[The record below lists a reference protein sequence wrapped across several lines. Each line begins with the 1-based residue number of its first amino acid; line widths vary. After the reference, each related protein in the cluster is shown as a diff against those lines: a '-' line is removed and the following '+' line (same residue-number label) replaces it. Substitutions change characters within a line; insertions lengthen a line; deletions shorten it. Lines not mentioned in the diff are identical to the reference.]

1 MSAVSPRTADP
12 PAGAGA
18 FSAAPLSSTGG
29 PVSGARRGRSRV
41 PAQWP
46 WMVAVGLLLVASLLL
61 RMWGAD
67 HGLPYAYN
75 SDENAHFVP
84 RAIGIYGHEWNPDY
98 FVNPPAYTY
107 VLHVVFSVWFG
118 GREGVSRLFATD
130 PTEVWVVARTT
141 AAVLGTLS
149 LWLLYLAG
157 ARLIDRRVGLLAAAL
172 GAVAFLPVF
181 YAHLALNDVPTL
193 APISLALYG
202 VAGVLRLGRTRDYA
216 IAGAGLGLGIASA
229 TKYTGG
235 IVLLPLLAATAAQFL
250 APGGR
255 RPATRGILVAGALA
269 LVGFAGANPYA
280 LIEFDRFKDG
290 LDHQSTAADDALGK
304 LGLTQDN
311 GVGYYVWTFTWG
323 MGWVPLIA
331 AVAGA
336 LLLLRDEPRLVGLL
350 APAPILYVLF
360 MGSQE
365 RFFGRWLIPVF
376 PLVALLAAYAIYEL
390 ADAVGRRRPALRLTA
405 VVLGVVA
412 LCAQGLVASL
422 HIGQVLS
429 REDTRN
435 ATRAWMVAHVP
446 ERTKVV
452 VEPIVPDGWAS
463 DIGRPSLS
471 TANGYRWVKFP
482 ASRSL
487 IDPDTGQ
494 PVPEPGLVINIEDY
508 ERILRPS
515 LVDDYEEGGYC
526 WVVTGSTQRG
536 RAEVEPDVVPEA
548 LAYYRE
554 LDRRGEVVY
563 RASPFGKGE
572 DPVEFNFDYS
582 FDYYPLAYRR
592 PGPLITVY
600 RLRGGRCAGVS

>member
-1 MSAVSPRTADP
+1 MRRLKRPTTRVPRVR
-12 PAGAGA
+12 
-18 FSAAPLSSTGG
+18 
-29 PVSGARRGRSRV
+29 VSGYAVALVFVLAAAFALRV
-41 PAQWP
+41 
-46 WMVAVGLLLVASLLL
+46 
-61 RMWGAD
+61 WGAK
-67 HGLPYAYN
+67 HGLPYAFN
-75 SDENAHFVP
+75 ADENAHFVP
-84 RAIGIYGHEWNPDY
+84 HAIGMFVFGGDPEYY
-98 FVNPPAYTY
+98 VNPAAYTNL
-107 VLHVVFSVWFG
+107 LHLVFSVWFG
-118 GREGVSRLFATD
+118 GREGVMKTYASH
-130 PTEVWVVARTT
+130 PEEVFLVARVT
-141 AAVLGTLS
+141 AAVLGTIA

-157 ARLIDRRVGLLAAAL
+157 KRLFDRRTGLLAAAL
-172 GAVAFLPVF
+172 LGVSFLPVF

-193 APISLALYG
+193 APIALSLWG
-202 VAGVLRLGRTRDYA
+202 TAGVLREGRIRDYA
-216 IAGAGLGLGIASA
+216 IAGLGLGLASA

-235 IVLLPLLAATAAQFL
+235 IVLLPLIAATAVQFM

-255 RPATRGILVAGALA
+255 KGAARGIVIAGVFALA
-269 LVGFAGANPYA
+269 GFVGANPYA
-280 LIEFDRFKDG
+280 VLEFDKFKEG
-290 LDHQSTAADDALGK
+290 LAHQSTASADALGK

-311 GVGYYVWTFTWG
+311 GVGYYLWTFTWG

-331 AVAGA
+331 AIIGA
-336 LLLLRDEPRLVGLL
+336 ILLLRDEPRLVAVL

-376 PLVALLAAYAIYEL
+376 PLVALLAAYCIFEL
-390 ADAVGRRRPALRLTA
+390 ADSLGRRRPALRLTA
-405 VVLGVVA
+405 MVLGVVA
-412 LCAQGLVASL
+412 LCGQGLVYSL

-435 ATRAWMVAHVP
+435 STREWLVDHVP
-446 ERTKVV
+446 ERTKIV
-452 VEPIVPDGWAS
+452 VEPIVPDGWAI
-463 DIGRPSLS
+463 DVGKPSLS
-471 TANGYRWVKFP
+471 TANGYRWVKYA

-515 LVDDYEEGGYC
+515 LVDDYEAGGYC

-536 RAEVEPDVVPEA
+536 RAEVEPEVVPEA

-554 LDRRGEVVY
+554 LERRGEVVY
-563 RASPFGKGE
+563 EASPFAEGA
-572 DPVEFNFDYS
+572 DPVEFNFDFS

-600 RLRGGRCAGVS
+600 RLRGGKCAGIT